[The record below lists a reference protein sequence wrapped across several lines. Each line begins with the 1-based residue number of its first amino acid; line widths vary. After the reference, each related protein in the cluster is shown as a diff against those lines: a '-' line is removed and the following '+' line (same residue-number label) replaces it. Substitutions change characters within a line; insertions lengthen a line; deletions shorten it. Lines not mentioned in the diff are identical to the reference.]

1 MSQKLPDCIST
12 YFTVSNGA
20 DDALLEQCFTGTAE
34 VRDEGETHVGIP
46 TIRAWRR
53 NAQSKYQYTLEPLEF
68 SRQDNS
74 VLVVTRVSGNFP
86 GSPANLQ
93 QRFQLAGDKIQVLEI
108 Q

>member
-1 MSQKLPDCIST
+1 MSEKIPDCIST
-12 YFTVSNGA
+12 YFAVSNGA
-20 DDALLEQCFTGTAE
+20 DDALLEECFTETAE
-34 VRDEGETHVGIP
+34 VRDEGETHVG
-46 TIRAWRR
+46 TAAIRAWRR
-53 NAQSKYQYTLEPLEF
+53 NAQSKYQYTLEPLEL

-93 QRFQLAGDKIQVLEI
+93 QRFQLAGDKIQLLEI